1 MREQIE
7 MATEKYEEISKEL
20 AEKKARINIC
30 KRFEKEVGMPDF
42 RDNDQISV
50 NEHIKKFLDSQPNL
64 SSNEAQTGEVG
75 NQAVPIVNDQEPM
88 ATFQLNPLAPTYAS
102 NGKVHQHTNVQDSTP
117 LNHVNQSSTAI
128 DNNLGNPNLVQ
139 TQLTT
144 ISKLLE
150 IKNQSRLPLPEPG
163 VFSGDPLQYPVWAK
177 AFETLIESRAINSA
191 EKLHYLGKYV
201 SGEAKAIVEG
211 FMSLDGDDT
220 YERAKK
226 QLSKRFGNSFAVASA
241 FRKRLDEWPQVAPND
256 GHGLRKY
263 ADLLVQCEKA
273 MERISSLKAL
283 DDDQENHKMMSKLPR
298 WAAVRWGRLV
308 YNWKEEKES
317 FPPFSEFVKF
327 VVKEADIA
335 CDPVNLRK
343 IGKDDDSKRP
353 RNQGYGASRGKFPTQ
368 YGGRPRNTLLTK
380 SKEDDTNDHKTT
392 KDEGPAVNS
401 CILCIVGRI

>member
-1 MREQIE
+1 M
-7 MATEKYEEISKEL
+7 
-20 AEKKARINIC
+20 
-30 KRFEKEVGMPDF
+30 
-42 RDNDQISV
+42 
-50 NEHIKKFLDSQPNL
+50 
-64 SSNEAQTGEVG
+64 SSNEAHTSEVG
-75 NQAVPIVNDQEPM
+75 NQAVPTVVNDQEPM

-163 VFSGDPLQYPVWAK
+163 VFSGDPLQYPVLAK

-191 EKLHYLGKYV
+191 EKLHYLGKFV

-211 FMSLDGDDT
+211 FMLLDSDDA
-220 YERAKK
+220 YKRAKK

-273 MERISSLKAL
+273 MERISSMKAL

-353 RNQGYGASRGKFPTQ
+353 RNQGYGASRG
-368 YGGRPRNTLLTK
+368 
-380 SKEDDTNDHKTT
+380 
-392 KDEGPAVNS
+392 
-401 CILCIVGRI
+401 